1 MPDADAHAQALSE
14 AETAEIRRP
23 DAPDEAPEDVLD
35 AAAQQVGRQYVLA
48 ADSLSDVA
56 DWLAA
61 QVSDRRENEVAH
73 RLTNCARVLRG
84 RGL

>member
-1 MPDADAHAQALSE
+1 MTDAHAQALAE
-14 AETAEIRRP
+14 AETVEVRKAEEP
-23 DAPDEAPEDVLD
+23 ETPEDILD
-35 AAAQQVGRQYVLA
+35 AAAQQVGRQYVVA
-48 ADSLSDVA
+48 ADALSDVA
-56 DWLAA
+56 EWLAA